1 VSIGYQPTRD
11 GKKLRQK
18 DWYFPGTESEANDA
32 AAAIANKWKFLVENW
47 LKLYGTRLQIIGHPF
62 ADRPHWR
69 DSVPGANPTD
79 EEIEGD
85 QNRPLSSEEIKEFYE
100 DVKLKGVRSL
110 YVEHLNQHVK
120 DGEISKATHWTT
132 DKNIRGVMK
141 FFNEEMSIRDLTA
154 TVVKEARSKVLASV
168 GKRTSSNYLGEF
180 KRMLTWFYESDYG
193 SHFDR
198 PSSWSELFGVR
209 QATRTDVDIP
219 TVAQLKAILKN
230 MKDEQLKLHTL
241 LALNCGMYA
250 VDIGRLLKSEINLDE
265 GYIFWDREKQ
275 PENPFRVRH
284 DLWPETLKLVKKHL
298 APTGELA
305 FIQDSGKPW
314 YYQRANGKATDMIG
328 KKWFALMAQLRKRE
342 IDGHAFMKLR
352 KITNQIISDLIDA
365 SLDDADA
372 AIAHEISKTFLG
384 EKTPQLERVYR
395 IKGVNGF
402 ARMNRW
408 LKKAGKVLRDAKAI

>member
-1 VSIGYQPTRD
+1 M
-11 GKKLRQK
+11 
-18 DWYFPGTESEANDA
+18 
-32 AAAIANKWKFLVENW
+32 
-47 LKLYGTRLQIIGHPF
+47 
-62 ADRPHWR
+62 
-69 DSVPGANPTD
+69 
-79 EEIEGD
+79 
-85 QNRPLSSEEIKEFYE
+85 
-100 DVKLKGVRSL
+100 
-110 YVEHLNQHVK
+110 LN
-120 DGEISKATHWTT
+120 
-132 DKNIRGVMK
+132 
-141 FFNEEMSIRDLTA
+141 
-154 TVVKEARSKVLASV
+154 
-168 GKRTSSNYLGEF
+168 
-180 KRMLTWFYESDYG
+180 WFYESDYG

-219 TVAQLKAILKN
+219 TVAQLKAVMKN
-230 MKDEQLKLHTL
+230 MKDEQLKLHTM

-284 DLWPETLKLVKKHL
+284 DLWPETLKLVKKHI

-305 FIQDSGKPW
+305 FVQGSGKPW
-314 YYQRANGKATDMIG
+314 YYSRDNGKATDMIG
-328 KKWFALMAQLRKRE
+328 KKWFTLMADLRERK
-342 IDGHAFMKLR
+342 IDSFAFMKLR
-352 KITNQIISDLIDA
+352 KVTNQSISDLIDA
-365 SLDDADA
+365 SLEDADA

-408 LKKAGKVLRDAKAI
+408 LKKAGKVLRDAKVI